1 MSGSRRRLRV
11 VSLVAFA
18 LSACGGG
25 TPAATPRTTPSPRAA
40 PAPQVPIVP
49 QFDQAKLYQQ
59 LGLLAHGAPMPF
71 VGGVA
76 FYATASRDSTHVVL
90 AVSMSNSALTFARE
104 NDRFRAGYT
113 VNVALAEG
121 GATVKQDE
129 SHESVLVPSFKET
142 SRIDQSVIFQDILT
156 LKPGRYR
163 LTVTV
168 RDDGSSRS
176 STEDVTLGIPALGPG
191 SLSSPVS
198 FAQVAPRI
206 TVDSLPRVVTTP
218 AASVTFGRDTVVG
231 VYIEGYSSATDARLP
246 VAVSV
251 RTEDGRPLFGDTLTL
266 AHRANLYSGVVNV
279 PVARIGIGP
288 SIVAFWQPGQADTSR
303 VPIFVGFGPD
313 LPVASYDEMLNY
325 LRWFALPEKLKSLRD
340 TAPELRAKAWGA
352 FVKQSGTILN
362 NNDALQDYFRRFVL
376 ANARYSEEGQPGWL
390 TDRGKVLLGLG
401 EPDQLYEQTTGTS
414 FGQRGRTQIWEYRD
428 LAVQL
433 VFLDQTGFGRW
444 RLQSS
449 SEVQFQSAW
458 RRRVQQR

>member
-1 MSGSRRRLRV
+1 V
-11 VSLVAFA
+11 
-18 LSACGGG
+18 
-25 TPAATPRTTPSPRAA
+25 
-40 PAPQVPIVP
+40 VP

-76 FYATASRDSTHVVL
+76 FYATPSPDSTHVVL

-113 VNVALAEG
+113 VTVALAEN

-129 SHESVLVPSFKET
+129 SHESVLIPSFKET

-176 STEDVTLGIPALGPG
+176 STEDVTLAIPALGPG

-198 FAQVAPRI
+198 FAQVSPRL

-231 VYIEGYSSATDARLP
+231 VYIEGYSGAADARLP
-246 VAVSV
+246 IAVSV
-251 RTEDGRPLFGDTLTL
+251 RTAEGRPLFGDTLTL
-266 AHRANLYSGVVNV
+266 ARRANLYSGIVNV

-288 SIVAFWQPGQADTSR
+288 SMVAFWQPGQPDTSR

-340 TAPELRAKAWGA
+340 TAPEFRAKAWGA
-352 FVKQSGTILN
+352 FVKQSGTILS
-362 NNDALQDYFRRFVL
+362 NNDALQDYFRRFAL
-376 ANARYSEEGQPGWL
+376 ANARYSEEGQPGWM

-401 EPDQLYEQTTGTS
+401 EPDQLYEQTTGTN

-449 SEVQFQSAW
+449 SEVQFESAW

>member
-1 MSGSRRRLRV
+1 
-11 VSLVAFA
+11 
-18 LSACGGG
+18 
-25 TPAATPRTTPSPRAA
+25 
-40 PAPQVPIVP
+40 
-49 QFDQAKLYQQ
+49 
-59 LGLLAHGAPMPF
+59 
-71 VGGVA
+71 
-76 FYATASRDSTHVVL
+76 
-90 AVSMSNSALTFARE
+90 MSNSALTFARE

-113 VNVALAEG
+113 VTVTLAEN

-129 SHESVLVPSFKET
+129 SHESVLIPSFKET
-142 SRIDQSVIFQDILT
+142 SRIDQSVIFQDIIT

-163 LTVTV
+163 LTVSV

-176 STEDVTLGIPALGPG
+176 STEDVTLSIPVLGPG

-198 FAQVAPRI
+198 FAQVSPRL

-231 VYIEGYSSATDARLP
+231 VYVEGYSSTTDARLP

-251 RTEDGRPLFGDTLTL
+251 RTAEGGSLFGDTLTL
-266 AHRANLYSGVVNV
+266 ARRANLFSGVVNV

-288 SIVAFWQPGQADTSR
+288 SVVAFWQPGQADTSR

-325 LRWFALPEKLKSLRD
+325 LRWFALPDRLKALRD
-340 TAPELRAKAWGA
+340 TAPEFRARAWGA
-352 FVKQSGTILN
+352 FAKQSGTILN
-362 NNDALQDYFRRFVL
+362 NNDALQDYFRRFAL
-376 ANARYSEEGQPGWL
+376 ANARYSEEGQPGWM

-401 EPDQLYEQTTGTS
+401 EPDQLYEQTTGTN
-414 FGQRGRTQIWEYRD
+414 FGQRGRTQIWDYRD

-444 RLQSS
+444 RLQNS
-449 SEVQFQSAW
+449 SEVQFESAW